1 MGHLPIS
8 PYKDYTCNF
17 YHLKTCHSFSVIFYQ
32 SYRHKFLSSEY
43 DDDDDD
49 DDDDNEELL
58 FAK

>member
-17 YHLKTCHSFSVIFYQ
+17 CHLKTCHSISVIFYQ
-32 SYRHKFLSSEY
+32 SYRHKFLLSEY

-49 DDDDNEELL
+49 DDDDEELL
-58 FAK
+58 FAR